1 MRPDHPEIIA
11 TTSDA
16 ETTSDHE
23 RPRDHERP
31 VTRQITIRELLRR
44 NRNFRY
50 LWLAQL
56 VSFLG
61 DWFNTLAVYD
71 LTNELTGGSGQA
83 LAWVLISRFIP
94 TFVFSAMAGVLADRL
109 SRKKIMIAADLLR
122 AVVVLGFLFVRRPE
136 HLWIVYAL
144 TAAQLS
150 FSAFFQPARDAAVPT
165 ITTRA
170 ELLAA
175 NALGGASWAVMLA
188 LGAAAG
194 GLVTEL
200 AGRNAAFVIDAATFL
215 FSAAMVRQVL
225 IPKRTRPP
233 AGPLTIASLTG
244 WTDLVDGG
252 RYVLAH
258 PAVGWLLMVKL
269 GWGLG
274 GGVLLLLVVFG
285 EQVFKPGGSAGVG
298 ILYAARGLGSA
309 IGPFIARRVGGES
322 PRSMRNAI
330 ALGFAF
336 AGLFYIAFSY
346 AGGLGIAVV
355 ALLGAHTGGSI
366 LWVFSTTLLQLAVP
380 DRFRGRVFAAEW
392 ALVTL
397 SMSVSSYLTGRA
409 IDAGADPRVLARF
422 LGLAFLAPGLVW
434 VLAQRALGGRLEEHI
449 AARQR
454 DEERPAEPEVV

>member
-1 MRPDHPEIIA
+1 M
-11 TTSDA
+11 
-16 ETTSDHE
+16 
-23 RPRDHERP
+23 
-31 VTRQITIRELLRR
+31 TRQITIRELLHR

-71 LTNELTGGSGQA
+71 LTNELTGGSGRA

-94 TFVFSAMAGVLADRL
+94 TFVFSAAAGVLADRL
-109 SRKKIMIAADLLR
+109 SRRKIMIAADLLR
-122 AVVVLGFLFVRRPE
+122 ALVVLGFIFVRRPE
-136 HLWIVYAL
+136 HLWVVYAL

-150 FSAFFQPARDAAVPT
+150 ISAFFQPARDAAVPT

-194 GLVTEL
+194 GLVTDL
-200 AGRNAAFVIDAATFL
+200 AGRNAAFAIDAVTFL
-215 FSAAMVRQVL
+215 FSAAMVRRVA
-225 IPKRTRPP
+225 IPARARPP
-233 AGPLTIASLTG
+233 AGPVTIASLTG
-244 WTDLVDGG
+244 WSDLVDGA
-252 RYVLAH
+252 RYILTH

-285 EQVFKPGGSAGVG
+285 ERVFMPGGAAGVG

-309 IGPFIARRVGGES
+309 IGPFLARRLGGET
-322 PRSMRNAI
+322 PRAMRQSI

-346 AGGLGIAVV
+346 AGGLGIGVV

-397 SMSVSSYLTGRA
+397 SMSVSSFLTGRA

-422 LGLAFLAPGLVW
+422 LGFAFLAPGLVW
-434 VLAQRALGGRLEEHI
+434 VLAQRSLAGRLEEHI

-454 DEERPAEPEVV
+454 EEERPAEPEVV